1 MVLVIRDASPEDLT
15 ALRDIFRRSSL
26 SNPGDRS
33 ALLAHPDALEFS
45 PPADSDGRS
54 RVAIAEDGRVVGFAT
69 PVIARGV
76 IELEDL
82 FVDPDWMGRGVGR
95 ALVAD
100 VVEIAR
106 NGGIRSI
113 EVTAN
118 PHAMAF
124 YERTGFVAGDEVE
137 TRFGPACRM
146 RLPVA

>member
-1 MVLVIRDASPEDLT
+1 MVLVIRDASPEDLM

-33 ALLAHPDALEFS
+33 VLLANPDALEFS
-45 PPADSDGRS
+45 LPAESEGRS
-54 RVAIAEDGRVVGFAT
+54 RVAIAEDGRILGFAT
-69 PVIARGV
+69 PVNSRGV

-100 VVEIAR
+100 IVEIAR

-124 YERTGFVAGDEVE
+124 YERIGFVADDEVE
-137 TRFGPACRM
+137 TRFGPARWM
-146 RLPVA
+146 HLSVA